1 MNFFA
6 NSTIKQ
12 KLMLIIM
19 ITCSA
24 VLLLASAAILI
35 YEITSF
41 KDTLKRNTEVM
52 AQVIGANS
60 EAALRFKD
68 KRSHMC
74 FPRAFTQKGK
84 CWRPIIGKAHH
95 NNCHHRARRTG
106 IRLKRTR

>member
-24 VLLLASAAILI
+24 VLLLASAAILV

-68 KRSHMC
+68 KD
-74 FPRAFTQKGK
+74 AGK
-84 CWRPIIGKAHH
+84 EYLAALKAEPYVLS
-95 NNCHHRARRTG
+95 A
-106 IRLKRTR
+106 